1 MERAWVLEGE
11 PLGMSAVEDQD
22 LKNWVYRGMGNF
34 YENNIIK
41 SQGRRTL
48 RKFGQQWQMLQRSG
62 KIGTEIYLLV
72 LAINVGKCG
81 FYEMVGVETKIWWLE
96 EWLRGEEVKTVS
108 EDAIS
113 GILGMKKKRG

>member
-48 RKFGQQWQMLQRSG
+48 RKFGQQWQKLQRLG

>member
-48 RKFGQQWQMLQRSG
+48 RKFGQQWQKLQRSG

-96 EWLRGEEVKTVS
+96 EWLRGEEVKMVS

>member
-48 RKFGQQWQMLQRSG
+48 RKFGQQWQKLQRSG

>member
-41 SQGRRTL
+41 SQGRRTS
-48 RKFGQQWQMLQRSG
+48 RKFGQQWQKLQRLG

-113 GILGMKKKRG
+113 RILGMKKKRG

>member
-48 RKFGQQWQMLQRSG
+48 RKFGQQWQKLQRSR